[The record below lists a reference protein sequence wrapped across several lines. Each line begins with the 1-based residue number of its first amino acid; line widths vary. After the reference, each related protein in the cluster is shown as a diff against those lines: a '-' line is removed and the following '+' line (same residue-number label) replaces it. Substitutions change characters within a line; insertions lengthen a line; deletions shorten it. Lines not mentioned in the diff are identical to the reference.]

1 MRINTLYLPGFSH
14 RLYGRRVCTAGASLR
29 DAPLDG
35 LASVV
40 SKFVPPSIFDAA
52 GQRRRL
58 FTPWVTFCAF
68 LGQVLQR
75 GAGCREAVR
84 RVQAWC
90 LAEGRKAPD
99 DNTSAYCQARARL
112 PLGALRQAHQRLV
125 DWLSGRAE
133 VKLWQ
138 GRAVKLID
146 GCGYSMP
153 DTAANRAV
161 FPYAGCQQPG
171 CGFPTA
177 KLVGLFCLA
186 SGALV
191 RFAHASWKTH
201 EVPLARQLVG
211 WMQPGDVVLADRGF
225 CGWGLIALL
234 QRKGVDVVMRL
245 HQARAGDLGGKVW
258 RRPQRTQTWDLALW
272 RELPRELAVRLVRFQ
287 IECPG
292 FRTET
297 VVLVTTLL
305 DTTAYPDAAL
315 AELYGRRW
323 QVEGCFRDLKTTLGL
338 DVLRTQSPEL
348 IEREILLHALA
359 FNLVRALM
367 LEAAC
372 VHCVPLQRVSFKGAL
387 TTLRQWAPILAHASR
402 KIVRQHYAELLLAL
416 AADLLPVRPNR
427 SEPRAVKRRPK
438 SYQLMTLP
446 RPLMMVS
453 ASRSLKK

>member
-1 MRINTLYLPGFSH
+1 MRANTLYLPGFSH
-14 RLYGRRVCTAGASLR
+14 RLCGRRASRAGRSLR
-29 DAPLDG
+29 EAPLDG

-40 SKFVPPSIFDAA
+40 ARFVPPSLFDAS
-52 GQRRRL
+52 GERRRL

-68 LGQVLQR
+68 LGQLLKR
-75 GAGCREAVR
+75 GAGCREADR
-84 RVQAWC
+84 RVKARC
-90 LAEGRKAPD
+90 LDEGREAPD

-112 PLGALRQAHQRLV
+112 PLDVLRQAHQRLV
-125 DWLSGRAE
+125 DWQAGRGSTQ
-133 VKLWQ
+133 LWQ

-161 FPYAGCQQPG
+161 YPYAGCQQPG

-186 SGALV
+186 TGSLV

-201 EVPLARQLVG
+201 EVPMARQLVG
-211 WMQPGDVVLADRGF
+211 WMQPEDVVLADRGF

-245 HQARAGDLGGKVW
+245 HQARAEGLGGTRW
-258 RRPQRTQTWDLALW
+258 RRPQRPETWDKALW
-272 RELPRELAVRLVRFQ
+272 QELPRELAVRLVRFKV
-287 IECPG
+287 ECPG

-297 VVLVTTLL
+297 VVLATTLL
-305 DTTAYPDAAL
+305 DAKAYPDAAL
-315 AELYGRRW
+315 AELYRRRW

-348 IEREILLHALA
+348 IEREILVHALA
-359 FNLVRALM
+359 YNLVRALM

-372 VHCVPLQRVSFKGAL
+372 VHRVPLARVSFKGAL
-387 TTLRQWAPILAHASR
+387 TTLRQWAPLFAASLPRLAR
-402 KIVRQHYAELLLAL
+402 GRYEDLLLAL

-427 SEPRAVKRRPK
+427 SEPRVIKRRPK

-446 RPLMMVS
+446 RPRMMVS
-453 ASRSLKK
+453 ASRNLKK